1 MKRIIITAVL
11 AIVTVAMSAQFQAIG
26 LRLTH
31 GAEVSAQIGI
41 DPFRLQAD
49 LGVDMD
55 VRQNN
60 LDLTL
65 TAQLVNDLSKGFKFY
80 YGLGATADFN
90 FGVGVS
96 IGPAAIGGFEYNFR
110 FPLQLF
116 MDYRP
121 AIILISN
128 YRFGS
133 FEAFNFGLGARYTF

>member
-1 MKRIIITAVL
+1 MKRIIILAIL
-11 AIVTVAMSAQFQAIG
+11 AIVSVAMYAQFQAIG

-41 DPFRLQAD
+41 EPFRLEAD

-55 VRQNN
+55 VHQSN

-80 YGLGATADFN
+80 YGLGGTADFD
-90 FGVGVS
+90 FGLGVS

-110 FPLQLF
+110 FPLQVF

-133 FEAFNFGLGARYTF
+133 FEALNVGIGGRYTF